1 MVQGFGKEIQPRV
14 IFLKTEVWFSV
25 KQNCERKIQWRIYNP
40 GQKHWGSIL
49 KWTHFLPP
57 PPDFNVATFWSIFS
71 FAYDTASIISHGG
84 MKQHWWRGERGRR
97 GEEGERGRREREG
110 GACDIPSFVFCTVS
124 RESFATLSQSLLAR
138 IVDESAGSARPK
150 FRPTELH
157 ILVVIPEGY
166 IIHFEFRNYWRLPK
180 KI

>member
-84 MKQHWWRGERGRR
+84 MKQHWWRGERGRG
-97 GEEGERGRREREG
+97 GEGGKRGRGGEGREREERVIFPLSFFVRLVG
-110 GACDIPSFVFCTVS
+110 SHLQRCPSHYWPGLWMS
-124 RESFATLSQSLLAR
+124 PRGPRAPSSGQQS
-138 IVDESAGSARPK
+138 
-150 FRPTELH
+150 
-157 ILVVIPEGY
+157 Y
-166 IIHFEFRNYWRLPK
+166 ISWS
-180 KI
+180 